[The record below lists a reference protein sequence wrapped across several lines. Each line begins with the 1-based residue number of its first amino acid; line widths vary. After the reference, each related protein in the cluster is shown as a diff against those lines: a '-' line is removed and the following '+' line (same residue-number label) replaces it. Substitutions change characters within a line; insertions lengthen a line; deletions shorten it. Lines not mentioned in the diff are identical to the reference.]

1 MQVRWFQGILGWVVI
16 AGIVLVTL
24 AIMLNHAL
32 DRQLIEQT
40 GAKNLHAE
48 FLRAAGTVSRI
59 ISKSG
64 NIHNI
69 GALEEAFEDI
79 FELRPGIRRLSVF
92 EILPDSSRR
101 IYTSD
106 SATAPTML
114 SRYERNEIAAGRSVT
129 HFYKEG
135 PDRGWMIAAPIL
147 VSGEVVGALRG
158 QFSLWKYD
166 ELIRQE
172 GQSAKDIAIGAVIIS
187 SLAFLLLVRI
197 KVDRPISQL
206 LRTMRRAEA
215 GDLTGHAPLMGPADI
230 QEVVYQ
236 FNQMLDR
243 FREALVA
250 KEQLLG
256 EVQGFND
263 TLVKTVAETREEL
276 DRANLLLVEAR
287 IRTEHASKLAELG
300 ELSAVV
306 AHELGNPLNAMSGHL
321 QLFQKKMSSQK
332 PDRHL
337 AIIRAEIDR
346 MTAIIQHILASTR
359 TEIQSE
365 PVDLNSVIEDV
376 QRLIVPSLSRD
387 HIVLK
392 TDLARS
398 LPLVAGDRRALH
410 GVIFN
415 LVTNAMQAMPDGGE
429 LEIVTSPSIEG
440 SVGSSVFFRG
450 STLKDGAVRL
460 TVRDSG
466 CGIVPEHLP
475 RIFEPFFTTR
485 QHEGGTGLGLAMCQ
499 RVISSLGGR
508 IGVES
513 VIGHGT
519 RFIVDLLPW
528 KGVRE
533 RGGGASHGG

>member
-1 MQVRWFQGILGWVVI
+1 
-16 AGIVLVTL
+16 
-24 AIMLNHAL
+24 
-32 DRQLIEQT
+32 
-40 GAKNLHAE
+40 
-48 FLRAAGTVSRI
+48 
-59 ISKSG
+59 
-64 NIHNI
+64 
-69 GALEEAFEDI
+69 
-79 FELRPGIRRLSVF
+79 
-92 EILPDSSRR
+92 
-101 IYTSD
+101 
-106 SATAPTML
+106 
-114 SRYERNEIAAGRSVT
+114 
-129 HFYKEG
+129 
-135 PDRGWMIAAPIL
+135 
-147 VSGEVVGALRG
+147 
-158 QFSLWKYD
+158 
-166 ELIRQE
+166 
-172 GQSAKDIAIGAVIIS
+172 
-187 SLAFLLLVRI
+187 
-197 KVDRPISQL
+197 
-206 LRTMRRAEA
+206 
-215 GDLTGHAPLMGPADI
+215 MGPADI
-230 QEVVYQ
+230 QEVAYQ
-236 FNQMLDR
+236 FNHMLDR

-263 TLVKTVAETREEL
+263 TLVKTVAETKEEL
-276 DRANLLLVEAR
+276 HRANLLLVEAR
-287 IRTEHASKLAELG
+287 IRTERASKLAELG

-321 QLFQKKMSSQK
+321 QLFQKKMSSQE

-346 MTAIIQHILASTR
+346 MTSIIKHILASMR

-365 PVDLNSVIEDV
+365 PVDLNTVIEDV

-387 HIVLK
+387 HIILK
-392 TDLARS
+392 TDLAPS

-429 LEIVTSPSIEG
+429 LEIVTSPSIKG

-450 STLKDGAVRL
+450 ATLKDGAVRL

-466 CGIVPEHLP
+466 CGIAPEHLP

-485 QHEGGTGLGLAMCQ
+485 HHEGGTGLGLATCQ

-528 KGVRE
+528 EGVRK
-533 RGGGASHGG
+533 GGGASDGG

>member
-1 MQVRWFQGILGWVVI
+1 MRVRWFEGILVWVVI
-16 AGIVLVTL
+16 AGMVLVSL
-24 AIMLNHAL
+24 AIMLNHVL
-32 DRQLIEQT
+32 DRQIIEQT

-48 FLRAAGTVSRI
+48 FHRAAGTVSRI

-64 NIHNI
+64 DIRNIS
-69 GALEEAFEDI
+69 ALEEVFQDI
-79 FELRPGIRRLSVF
+79 FELRPGVRRLSVF

-106 SATAPTML
+106 SASAPTML
-114 SRYERNEIAAGRSVT
+114 SQYERNEIAAGRSVT
-129 HFYKEG
+129 HFYKDG
-135 PDRGWMIAAPIL
+135 SDRGWMIGAPIL
-147 VSGEVVGALRG
+147 VNGEVVGALRG
-158 QFSLWKYD
+158 RFSLWEYD

-172 GQSAKDIAIGAVIIS
+172 GQSAKDIGIGAVIIS

-197 KVDRPISQL
+197 KVHRPIRQL

-215 GDLTGHAPLMGPADI
+215 GDLTSHAPLMGPADI
-230 QEVVYQ
+230 QEVAYQ

-276 DRANLLLVEAR
+276 HQANLLLVEAR
-287 IRTEHASKLAELG
+287 IRTERASKLAELG

-321 QLFQKKMSSQK
+321 QLFQKEMSPRE

-346 MTAIIQHILASTR
+346 MTSIIQHILASTR
-359 TEIQSE
+359 TEIQSA
-365 PVDLNSVIEDV
+365 PVDLNAVIEDV
-376 QRLIVPSLSRD
+376 QHLIVPSLSRD
-387 HIVLK
+387 RIVLK
-392 TDLARS
+392 TDLAPS
-398 LPLVAGDRRALH
+398 LPHVAGDQRALH

-440 SVGSSVFFRG
+440 SAGNSVFFRG
-450 STLKDGAVRL
+450 ARLKDGAVRL

-466 CGIVPEHLP
+466 CGIAPEHLS
-475 RIFEPFFTTR
+475 RIFDPFFTTR
-485 QHEGGTGLGLAMCQ
+485 HDEGGTGLGLAMCQ

-513 VIGHGT
+513 VFGHGT

-528 KGVRE
+528 EGARE
-533 RGGGASHGG
+533 GGGASDGG

>member
-1 MQVRWFQGILGWVVI
+1 MRIRWFQGILGWVVI
-16 AGIVLVTL
+16 AGIVLVSL
-24 AIMLNHAL
+24 AILLNHAL

-64 NIHNI
+64 DIRNVSAI
-69 GALEEAFEDI
+69 EEAFQDI

-92 EILPDSSRR
+92 ELLPDSSKR

-106 SATAPTML
+106 STFAPPML
-114 SRYERNEIAAGRSVT
+114 SKYERNEIAAGRSVT

-135 PDRGWMIAAPIL
+135 SDRGWIVAAPIF
-147 VSGEVVGALRG
+147 VREEVVGALRG

-197 KVDRPISQL
+197 KVDRPISLL

-287 IRTEHASKLAELG
+287 IRTERASKLAELG
-300 ELSAVV
+300 ELSTVV

-321 QLFQKKMSSQK
+321 QLFQKKMSSQE

-346 MTAIIQHILASTR
+346 MTSIIQHILASTR

-387 HIVLK
+387 DIVLK
-392 TDLARS
+392 TDLAPS

-450 STLKDGAVRL
+450 ATLKDGAVRL

-466 CGIVPEHLP
+466 CGIAPEHLP

-485 QHEGGTGLGLAMCQ
+485 HHEGGTGLGLAMCQ

-528 KGVRE
+528 EGARKV
-533 RGGGASHGG
+533 GGASDGG